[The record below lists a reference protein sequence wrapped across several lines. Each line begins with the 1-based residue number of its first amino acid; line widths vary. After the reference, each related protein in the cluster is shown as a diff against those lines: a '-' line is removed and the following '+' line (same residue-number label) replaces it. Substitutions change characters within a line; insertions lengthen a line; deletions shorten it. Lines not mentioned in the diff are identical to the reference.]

1 MDPGGC
7 LRFWLMH
14 RAGED
19 TTNVRWMSRSTLW
32 GRLPPPNA
40 FVNLNIE
47 TRLRMLRLIGA
58 LCDLRQGQEVPL
70 MVSSFAEAAL
80 MGFTDRALK
89 IIDLWVKGEQMPP
102 WLEARCRQTQRHL
115 DRRISTALLP
125 AREGYQGLWL
135 WISLHPS
142 FHSPSLHIANCS
154 EPEVGW
160 SIQEVIAFV
169 QEFGPG
175 PSTQTV
181 EVRYCDAVVQDLHH
195 SHAQAHTVM
204 HLNRLCSGSAWTSP
218 SYWVAGQTCQS
229 QKKQRKF

>member
-14 RAGED
+14 HTGEETD
-19 TTNVRWMSRSTLW
+19 NVRWMSRSTLW

-58 LCDLRQGQEVPL
+58 LCDLRQGHEVPL

-115 DRRISTALLP
+115 ARRISTALLP
-125 AREGYQGLWL
+125 AREGYRGLWL
-135 WISLHPS
+135 LDLPAPFLPFAVAAHRKLFGARSWLV
-142 FHSPSLHIANCS
+142 HS
-154 EPEVGW
+154 G
-160 SIQEVIAFV
+160 
-169 QEFGPG
+169 G
-175 PSTQTV
+175 
-181 EVRYCDAVVQDLHH
+181 D
-195 SHAQAHTVM
+195 
-204 HLNRLCSGSAWTSP
+204 RLCPGIWTWAIDTNGGGEVLRRSRAGFTPFSCASAHRDAFEPT
-218 SYWVAGQTCQS
+218 V
-229 QKKQRKF
+229 

>member
-1 MDPGGC
+1 
-7 LRFWLMH
+7 MH
-14 RAGED
+14 RTGEE

-47 TRLRMLRLIGA
+47 TRLRILRLIGA
-58 LCDLRQGQEVPL
+58 LCDLRQGQQVPL

-115 DRRISTALLP
+115 ARRISTALLP

-135 WISLHPS
+135 LDLPAPFLPFAVAAHRKL
-142 FHSPSLHIANCS
+142 FGAR
-154 EPEVGW
+154 VGW
-160 SIQEVIAFV
+160 SIQEAIAFV
-169 QEFGPG
+169 RVWTWAIDTNGG
-175 PSTQTV
+175 G
-181 EVRYCDAVVQDLHH
+181 EVLRRSRAGFTPF
-195 SHAQAHTVM
+195 SAQARTVM
-204 HLNRLCSGSAWTSP
+204 HLNRLCSG
-218 SYWVAGQTCQS
+218 VHGHHH
-229 QKKQRKF
+229 RIG

>member
-1 MDPGGC
+1 
-7 LRFWLMH
+7 
-14 RAGED
+14 
-19 TTNVRWMSRSTLW
+19 
-32 GRLPPPNA
+32 
-40 FVNLNIE
+40 
-47 TRLRMLRLIGA
+47 
-58 LCDLRQGQEVPL
+58 

-115 DRRISTALLP
+115 ARRISTALLP

-135 WISLHPS
+135 LDLPAPPS

-154 EPEVGW
+154 ARSWLVHSGGDRLCPGVRTWAIDTNGGGEVL
-160 SIQEVIAFV
+160 
-169 QEFGPG
+169 
-175 PSTQTV
+175 
-181 EVRYCDAVVQDLHH
+181 RRVVQDLHH
-195 SHAQAHTVM
+195 SHAQARTVM